1 MNFNLISLSKFF
13 LYLVPL
19 VVLVV
24 VPSNFFPFIG
34 GKYYLFRIFVS
45 LSLICVLIYWA
56 FEDKQNKIV
65 KDLKEVSRR
74 PIVQI
79 TTLFVFTYV
88 LASLFAYD
96 PQAAFWS
103 NFERQEGGFQMIHYW
118 LFFILLNLLF
128 KTKKDWSRLFLVSII
143 AAAGMIFYG
152 IFSIIF
158 PKNFFGPYGY
168 LMQNTSNSGFWS
180 MLFDKSIR
188 FQGSLGNPAYVAPYL
203 MFIIFYVLYLWLD
216 KKIGINLRSFW
227 YLFLI
232 LFFALF
238 FVLSQTRGAFL
249 GLVAGIFSFFIY
261 LILSNK
267 NLRKFGIL
275 SLVILIVLGGVIYFY
290 RNSNFI
296 QNLPG
301 SRFLQ
306 ISFQE
311 RTAQTRL
318 WTWKSAWDGFKE
330 RPILGWGP
338 ENFPAVFDK
347 YFDTRHY
354 ISNQSSETWFDR
366 AHSVIFDYLAE
377 IGILGFLSYLSI
389 YIIFYLIFFRAIK
402 IYNELKNKKIL
413 SRDLPNDLQWN
424 LIFSIL
430 IAYFVQNLIIFEVLP
445 MYLNFFLFL
454 AFSGYIFN
462 LLKSEADLKLNK
474 KLE

>member
-232 LFFALF
+232 LFFL
-238 FVLSQTRGAFL
+238 
-249 GLVAGIFSFFIY
+249 Y
-261 LILSNK
+261 
-267 NLRKFGIL
+267 
-275 SLVILIVLGGVIYFY
+275 
-290 RNSNFI
+290 
-296 QNLPG
+296 
-301 SRFLQ
+301 
-306 ISFQE
+306 
-311 RTAQTRL
+311 
-318 WTWKSAWDGFKE
+318 
-330 RPILGWGP
+330 
-338 ENFPAVFDK
+338 
-347 YFDTRHY
+347 
-354 ISNQSSETWFDR
+354 
-366 AHSVIFDYLAE
+366 
-377 IGILGFLSYLSI
+377 
-389 YIIFYLIFFRAIK
+389 
-402 IYNELKNKKIL
+402 
-413 SRDLPNDLQWN
+413 
-424 LIFSIL
+424 
-430 IAYFVQNLIIFEVLP
+430 
-445 MYLNFFLFL
+445 FLF
-454 AFSGYIFN
+454 
-462 LLKSEADLKLNK
+462 
-474 KLE
+474 

>member
-24 VPSNFFPFIG
+24 APSNFFPFIG
-34 GKYYLFRIFVS
+34 GKYYFFRTFVS

-56 FEDKQNKIV
+56 FEDKENKII
-65 KDLKEVSRR
+65 KDLKEVFSK
-74 PIVQI
+74 PLVKI
-79 TTLFVFTYV
+79 TTIFIFIYV

-128 KTKKDWSRLFLVSII
+128 KTKKDWTRLFIVSII
-143 AAAGMIFYG
+143 AAVGMIFYG
-152 IFSIIF
+152 IFSITS
-158 PKNFFGPYGY
+158 PETFFGPYASF
-168 LMQNTSNSGFWS
+168 MQGTSTPGFWS
-180 MLFDKSIR
+180 MLLNKSIR

-203 MFIIFYVLYLWLD
+203 MFIIFYTLYLWWD
-216 KKIGINLRSFW
+216 KKIGVNLRSFW
-227 YLFLI
+227 YLFLV
-232 LFFALF
+232 LFFTLF

-249 GLVAGIFSFFIY
+249 GLIAGIFAFFIY

-267 NLRKFGIL
+267 NLRKAGIL
-275 SLVILIVLGGVIYFY
+275 GLIVLIILGGCAYFY

-306 ISFQE
+306 ISFSE

-318 WTWKSAWDGFKE
+318 WTWESAWNGFKE

-347 YFDTRHY
+347 YFNPGHY
-354 ISNQSSETWFDR
+354 VINTGSETWFDR

-377 IGILGFLSYLSI
+377 TGILGLLSYLGI
-389 YIIFYLIFFRAIK
+389 YFVFYFMFFRAIK
-402 IYNELKNKKIL
+402 IYNELKNKKNL
-413 SRDLPNDLQWN
+413 LKDSPNELQLN
-424 LIFSIL
+424 LMFSFL

-445 MYLNFFLFL
+445 MYLNFFLVL
-454 AFSGYIFN
+454 AFSNYVFN
-462 LLKSEADLKLNK
+462 LFKPQADLKLNK
-474 KLE
+474 KQ

>member
-19 VVLVV
+19 VVLIVM
-24 VPSNFFPFIG
+24 PSNFFPFIG
-34 GKYYLFRIFVS
+34 GKYYIFRTFVS

-56 FEDKQNKIV
+56 FEDKENKII
-65 KDLKEVSRR
+65 KDLKEVFSR
-74 PIVQI
+74 PLVKI
-79 TTLFVFTYV
+79 TTIFVFIYV

-128 KTKKDWSRLFLVSII
+128 KTKKDWTRLFIVSII
-143 AAAGMIFYG
+143 AAVGMIFYG
-152 IFSIIF
+152 IFSITS
-158 PKNFFGPYGY
+158 PETFFGPYAS
-168 LMQNTSNSGFWS
+168 LMQGTSTPGFWS
-180 MLFDKSIR
+180 MLLNKSIR

-203 MFIIFYVLYLWLD
+203 MFIIFYTIYLWWD
-216 KKIGINLRSFW
+216 KKFGINLRSFW

-232 LFFALF
+232 SFFGLFFI
-238 FVLSQTRGAFL
+238 LSQTRGAFL

-261 LILSNK
+261 LVLSIK
-267 NLRKFGIL
+267 KLRKIGIISLISLFILL
-275 SLVILIVLGGVIYFY
+275 SLAFYFKD
-290 RNSNFI
+290 NNFI
-296 QNLPG
+296 KSLPG
-301 SRFLQ
+301 SRMLQ
-306 ISFQE
+306 INFSE

-318 WTWKSAWDGFKE
+318 WTWGSAWNGFKE

-347 YFDTRHY
+347 YFNTGHY
-354 ISNQSSETWFDR
+354 MANLPTETWFDR

-377 IGILGFLSYLSI
+377 TGILGLLSYLGI
-389 YIIFYLIFFRAIK
+389 YIGFYLMFFRSIK
-402 IYNELKNKKIL
+402 IYNELKNKKNL
-413 SRDLPNDLQWN
+413 SQDLPNDLQWN

-445 MYLNFFLFL
+445 MYLNFFLIL
-454 AFSGYIFN
+454 AFSSYVFN
-462 LLKSEADLKLNK
+462 FLKLQADLKQNK
-474 KLE
+474 KQ

>member
-19 VVLVV
+19 VVLIVM
-24 VPSNFFPFIG
+24 PSNFFPFIG
-34 GKYYLFRIFVS
+34 GKYYVFRTFVS

-56 FEDKQNKIV
+56 FEDKENKII
-65 KDLKEVSRR
+65 KDLKEVFSR
-74 PIVQI
+74 PLVKI
-79 TTLFVFTYV
+79 TTIFVFIYV

-128 KTKKDWSRLFLVSII
+128 KTKKDWTRLFIVSII
-143 AAAGMIFYG
+143 AAVGMIFYG
-152 IFSIIF
+152 IFSITS
-158 PKNFFGPYGY
+158 PQTFFGPYTS
-168 LMQNTSNSGFWS
+168 LMQGTSTPGFWS
-180 MLFDKSIR
+180 MLLNKSIR

-203 MFIIFYVLYLWLD
+203 MFIIFYALYLWLD
-216 KKIGINLRSFW
+216 KKTGINLRSFW

-232 LFFALF
+232 LFFVLF

-249 GLVAGIFSFFIY
+249 GLVAGIFAFFIY

-267 NLRKFGIL
+267 KLRKIGIL
-275 SLVILIVLGGVIYFY
+275 SLIMLIILGGIVYLY

-306 ISFQE
+306 IDFQE

-318 WTWKSAWDGFKE
+318 WTWGSALNGFKE

-354 ISNQSSETWFDR
+354 IANQGSETWFDR

-377 IGILGFLSYLSI
+377 TGILGLLSYLGI
-389 YIIFYLIFFRAIK
+389 YIVFYLMFFRSIK
-402 IYNELKNKKIL
+402 IYNELKNKKNL
-413 SRDLPNDLQWN
+413 SQDLPNDLQWN

-445 MYLNFFLFL
+445 MYLNFFLIL
-454 AFSGYIFN
+454 AFSSYVFN
-462 LLKSEADLKLNK
+462 FLKSEADLKQNK
-474 KLE
+474 KQ